1 MDCSLPGFSVHGIL
15 QARILGWVAIPVS
28 LMSPA
33 LADSFF
39 TTSTTW
45 EALSLLKLQYNSVV
59 INMRS
64 ADRFCGYEL
73 GHPWSWIRILLI
85 ANNLTS
91 LGLSLLKN
99 EEGKVMIIFILWW
112 YESESHSLLSDSL
125 WRHGLYNPWNSPG
138 QHTGAGSHS
147 LLQGIF
153 PTQGLNP
160 SLLLCRQILYHLN
173 HQGSPESGSHS
184 VVPTFATP
192 WIYTVHGILQARIL
206 ERVAFPF
213 SRGSS

>member
-1 MDCSLPGFSVHGIL
+1 MCFRKHESEVKVFVVQSCPALCDPMNYSLPDSSVRGIL

-73 GHPWSWIRILLI
+73 GHP
-85 ANNLTS
+85 
-91 LGLSLLKN
+91 
-99 EEGKVMIIFILWW
+99 
-112 YESESHSLLSDSL
+112 
-125 WRHGLYNPWNSPG
+125 
-138 QHTGAGSHS
+138 
-147 LLQGIF
+147 
-153 PTQGLNP
+153 
-160 SLLLCRQILYHLN
+160 
-173 HQGSPESGSHS
+173 
-184 VVPTFATP
+184 
-192 WIYTVHGILQARIL
+192 
-206 ERVAFPF
+206 
-213 SRGSS
+213 